1 MDLELRHLRIIRAI
15 AESGSLSKAATQLGV
30 AQPALTAQ
38 LKRLERA
45 LGGALFERDRT
56 GARPTPLGELVLAR
70 ARVLLPAV
78 KELQDEAVRFANTSE
93 YGYRIGATN
102 GPILGGL
109 VDRLAA
115 ERTVSTFTSWSSC
128 ELASMAEMGRLDL
141 VLIGVCGDSR
151 PPNDA
156 ICWATIGTDPVF
168 ALLAAGH
175 RLAGEK
181 ELELADLAGE
191 QWAVTPGDG
200 CFADCFASACSRAGF
215 TPRTIYE
222 ADVATCTHLA
232 QVGRAVVL
240 CQATHQ
246 AAAGLVMTPISG
258 APLRWRHLLGLRPA
272 TPGAPWVVSQAKAA
286 HADAIRR
293 SPVYY
298 DWLVRNPAFGT
309 AP

>member
-15 AESGSLSKAATQLGV
+15 ADSGSVSKASTQLGV

-38 LKRLERA
+38 LKRLERS
-45 LGGALFERDRT
+45 LGGTLFERDRT
-56 GARPTPLGELVLAR
+56 GARPTPLGEMVLAR

-78 KELQDEAVRFANTSE
+78 KELQDEAVRFANTSQ

-102 GPILGGL
+102 GAILGGL
-109 VDRLAA
+109 IDRLAA
-115 ERTVSTFTSWSSC
+115 QRTVSTSTSWSSS
-128 ELASMAEMGRLDL
+128 ELAGMVEMGRLDL

-168 ALLAAGH
+168 VLLSATH
-175 RLAGEK
+175 PLAGEK
-181 ELELADLAGE
+181 ELELAELADE

-200 CFADCFASACSRAGF
+200 CFADCFAASCARSGF
-215 TPRTIYE
+215 TPNTIYE

-232 QVGRAVVL
+232 QIGRAAVL

-246 AAAGLVMTPISG
+246 AAPGLAMTPIAG
-258 APLRWRHLLGLRPA
+258 APLRWRHLLGVRPA
-272 TPGAPWVVSQAKAA
+272 TPGAAWVVDQARQA
-286 HADAIRR
+286 HADAVRR
-293 SPVYY
+293 SPVYH